1 MDFVLNNWYLFVALA
16 IILMMLFAGNIG
28 QMTRGIKEINCSRAV
43 QLMNHDN
50 AVVLDVGEA
59 KEYQVGHIPGAIN
72 LPAASLASRLSEL
85 EKHKSKP
92 VIVNCQSSQRAQKSA
107 ITLSKNGFS
116 TVYQLAG
123 GMNAWKRDNLPVEK

>member
-16 IILMMLFAGNIG
+16 IILVMLFAGNIG

-59 KEYQVGHIPGAIN
+59 KEYEAGHIPGAIN
-72 LPAASLASRLSEL
+72 LPAASLAGRLSEL

-92 VIVNCQSSQRAQKSA
+92 VIVNCQNSQRAQKVA
-107 ITLSKNGFS
+107 ITLSKNGFG